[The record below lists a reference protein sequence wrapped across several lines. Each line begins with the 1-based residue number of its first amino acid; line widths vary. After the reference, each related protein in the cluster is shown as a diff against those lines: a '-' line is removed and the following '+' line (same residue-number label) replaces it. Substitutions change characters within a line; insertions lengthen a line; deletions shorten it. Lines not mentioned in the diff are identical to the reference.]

1 MNNVQQLH
9 AYDCHQNVPDH
20 STTSGHR
27 YKYYVQHIQELWVW
41 L

>member
-1 MNNVQQLH
+1 MNNVKQLH

-27 YKYYVQHIQELWVW
+27 
-41 L
+41 